1 LAWDAGLSSST
12 GENSFR
18 GLVTGFAERAEV
30 AQWPGNPG
38 RAARQKIM
46 ENLRGTPS
54 KTRWSDRM
62 AALGVADRASKADN
76 RVFNPQ
82 KRLRKTRFGP
92 NPDMRLDEYS
102 RYGIL

>member
-1 LAWDAGLSSST
+1 
-12 GENSFR
+12 
-18 GLVTGFAERAEV
+18 
-30 AQWPGNPG
+30 
-38 RAARQKIM
+38 
-46 ENLRGTPS
+46 
-54 KTRWSDRM
+54 M
-62 AALGVADRASKADN
+62 AALGVADRAGKADN